1 MSNQEGED
9 KGDIKMNTTMKIT
22 TDKIIEGDSK
32 DMKMMIIIIN
42 SPEGDNKR
50 EESQESKGSKE
61 KQDSQEK
68 KAILI
73 VGKNKS
79 QRLQEGREEIEGLEP
94 INFF

>member
-1 MSNQEGED
+1 
-9 KGDIKMNTTMKIT
+9 
-22 TDKIIEGDSK
+22 
-32 DMKMMIIIIN
+32 MIIIIN

-73 VGKNKS
+73 VGKKKRNVRVVYKTAAT
-79 QRLQEGREEIEGLEP
+79 Q
-94 INFF
+94 